1 MSYVRD
7 ASESAERL
15 IGLVND
21 LLDASR
27 LESGSLKM
35 KPQPTG
41 LVELTQS
48 VLDEV
53 TTLVR
58 ARGHRLSVEGA
69 ETAPRVLAD
78 PQLLRQVILNLTSNA
93 IKYTPAG
100 GAVMVRIGR
109 ENGLA
114 RWAISDTGVGIPGAA
129 QARLFEKFFR
139 AENAATIETEGTGLG
154 LYLVRTGLVRIRG
167 RSGLD
172 LPLHAAPQRVR
183 LMSDTAKRL
192 LLVEDD
198 RFLRRAC
205 EVSLKQRGFA
215 VTSAVDGEE
224 GLRLARSER
233 PDLILLDMLMPK
245 LSGLDVLKALRSDP
259 TTRGL
264 RVLVLSNSSRE
275 QDVQEVTRLGIEG
288 YLVKSNL
295 SLQSL
300 GDEVSRILGLAG

>member
-1 MSYVRD
+1 
-7 ASESAERL
+7 
-15 IGLVND
+15 
-21 LLDASR
+21 
-27 LESGSLKM
+27 
-35 KPQPTG
+35 
-41 LVELTQS
+41 
-48 VLDEV
+48 
-53 TTLVR
+53 
-58 ARGHRLSVEGA
+58 
-69 ETAPRVLAD
+69 
-78 PQLLRQVILNLTSNA
+78 
-93 IKYTPAG
+93 
-100 GAVMVRIGR
+100 
-109 ENGLA
+109 
-114 RWAISDTGVGIPGAA
+114 
-129 QARLFEKFFR
+129 
-139 AENAATIETEGTGLG
+139 
-154 LYLVRTGLVRIRG
+154 
-167 RSGLD
+167 
-172 LPLHAAPQRVR
+172 
-183 LMSDTAKRL
+183 MSDTAKRL

-245 LSGLDVLKALRSDP
+245 LSGLDVLKALRSDA

-300 GDEVSRILGLAG
+300 GDEVSRILAAAE

>member
-1 MSYVRD
+1 M
-7 ASESAERL
+7 
-15 IGLVND
+15 
-21 LLDASR
+21 
-27 LESGSLKM
+27 
-35 KPQPTG
+35 
-41 LVELTQS
+41 
-48 VLDEV
+48 
-53 TTLVR
+53 
-58 ARGHRLSVEGA
+58 
-69 ETAPRVLAD
+69 
-78 PQLLRQVILNLTSNA
+78 
-93 IKYTPAG
+93 
-100 GAVMVRIGR
+100 
-109 ENGLA
+109 
-114 RWAISDTGVGIPGAA
+114 SDTG
-129 QARLFEKFFR
+129 
-139 AENAATIETEGTGLG
+139 
-154 LYLVRTGLVRIRG
+154 
-167 RSGLD
+167 
-172 LPLHAAPQRVR
+172 
-183 LMSDTAKRL
+183 KRL

-245 LSGLDVLKALRSDP
+245 LSGLDVLKALRSDA

-300 GDEVSRILGLAG
+300 GDEVTRILAAAE